1 MNYISLMEGS
11 NFMSK
16 TKTICAERGLRA
28 IQLLAVLV
36 FAVVLLGA
44 APAMLMA
51 ASDFSTFTF
60 DIGDGSIT
68 FEPGSLIETVKVTY
82 DGVIDEDDIPADTQ
96 FTVIGSSILD
106 GIIVVGD
113 LTDDLPYNITLDD
126 VDIDLTGES
135 ASAFSI
141 SGGATVVLTLS
152 GDSTLTGDADFA
164 GLQVQNT
171 SMLIIDG
178 TGALEAS
185 GGTRGAGIGGDFD
198 GTANAGTITIDSGTV
213 TALGGSSGAGIG
225 GGAGGQSGVLTI
237 NGGTIVTTGGLSG
250 AGIGSG
256 SGEDSEIIT
265 INNGSITATGGENGA
280 GIGSGSGGNGGI
292 INIFG
297 GVIASYGDDNGA
309 GIGGGDDG
317 GSGNITISGGAI
329 DAVGGLYA
337 AGIGG
342 GSGGDGEII
351 SVNGGVITAYGGES
365 GAGIGGGDGGDV
377 DEITITSG
385 IIDAFGGEYAAG
397 IGSGNGGDSGI
408 VIVAG
413 GTIGAEGG
421 LCAAGIGGGAEG
433 GFTDIVISDDM
444 TFLERAYG
452 GDSDGGYGGG
462 AGIGTGG
469 TLGATPVAVVA
480 GSIYIS
486 SGVDLEKS
494 VFGGA
499 GDSTLTAGAPV
510 GTGGADGADADP
522 YDALHTI
529 SFHSNEDPDIVQNLT
544 YTVNDYGTGPESDAV
559 LPSLAHIQLHEP
571 AFMTALFDDFWYE
584 TPDGGGPHGI
594 LTDFAGAGVPFTPLT
609 FAFDFTSGLP
619 FASTGFT
626 FALTTPFGTSVD
638 LYVYKEPKMG
648 L

>member
-1 MNYISLMEGS
+1 
-11 NFMSK
+11 MSK

-51 ASDFSTFTF
+51 TDYPY
-60 DIGDGSIT
+60 DIGVGT
-68 FEPGSLIETVKVTY
+68 VEFEPGSVSGLKVTF
-82 DGVIDEDDIPADTQ
+82 DGSLDQDNLDPTDSFFIISGNSNT
-96 FTVIGSSILD
+96 D
-106 GIIVVGD
+106 GISVAGD
-113 LTDDLPYNITLDD
+113 LAGDLPYNITLDD
-126 VDIDLTGES
+126 VDIDLTGEG

-152 GDSTLTGDADFA
+152 GDSTLTGDDDFA

-171 SMLIIDG
+171 SVLTIDG
-178 TGALEAS
+178 TGSLVAT
-185 GGTRGAGIGGDFD
+185 GGDDGAGIGGDSVSAD
-198 GTANAGTITIDSGTV
+198 AGTITINSGTV
-213 TALGGSSGAGIG
+213 TANGGSSGAGIG
-225 GGAGGQSGVLTI
+225 GGDGGHSGALTI
-237 NGGTIVTTGGLSG
+237 NGGTIEAYGNIYA
-250 AGIGSG
+250 AGIGG
-256 SGEDSEIIT
+256 GAGGNGEIIT
-265 INNGSITATGGENGA
+265 INDGSITATGGEDGA

-309 GIGGGDDG
+309 GIGGGYGG
-317 GSGNITISGGAI
+317 GSGNITISGGTI
-329 DAVGGLYA
+329 DAVGGDSG

-342 GSGGDGEII
+342 GNGGDGEII
-351 SVNGGVITAYGGES
+351 SVNGGVITAYGGDS
-365 GAGIGGGDGGDV
+365 GAGIGGGTGGDAA
-377 DEITITSG
+377 EITITSG
-385 IIDAFGGEYAAG
+385 VIEAFGGEYAAG
-397 IGSGNGGDSGI
+397 IGSGNGRDGGI
-408 VIVAG
+408 IIVAG

-452 GDSDGGYGGG
+452 GDSDGDYGGG

-544 YTVNDYGTGPESDAV
+544 YTVNDYGAGPESDAV

-571 AFMTALFDDFWYE
+571 AFVTALFDDFWYE